1 MEKESWQTHSKT
13 SWYGYKRYIHII
25 LSYEILTIPIRSRD
39 CPDMTSAPLTTSQ
52 FMATCQNLIPAIGN
66 SSYSQLPQTI
76 FECNKF
82 SQFCHGR
89 VEWGPEAAGLLLL
102 YWWINYCQYQL
113 MNRFIIT
120 LIAVHLTIRK
130 SGWRLEAM
138 EVMPTG
144 GWVWWMR
151 QLSDL
156 TDLIH

>member
-1 MEKESWQTHSKT
+1 
-13 SWYGYKRYIHII
+13 
-25 LSYEILTIPIRSRD
+25 
-39 CPDMTSAPLTTSQ
+39 MTSAPLATSQ
-52 FMATCQNLIPAIGN
+52 FMTTCQSLIPAIGN
-66 SSYSQLPQTI
+66 SSYSQLSQTI

-89 VEWGPEAAGLLLL
+89 VEWGPEAASLLLL

-120 LIAVHLTIRK
+120 LIAVHLTILK

-144 GWVWWMR
+144 GEGVWWIR

-156 TDLIH
+156 TDLIRVIWFSGWCKEPNSLYWFWNFLFVCLFSGCLV